1 MNILLS
7 DWNTPFEMPPF
18 EQINVADF
26 APAFDAALAEAR
38 ANNAKITTD
47 VFPATFENT
56 IEALERADKLL
67 DRVAGVF
74 FNIAGADST
83 PELEALQRD
92 LSPKLAAYSS
102 ELLMNADLWA
112 RVDAISD
119 RGLTDEQKRVLTL
132 YRKMFV
138 RAGAKLKDNA
148 KTRLAEIMSAL
159 ASHGTEFTQN
169 LLADE
174 RAWFMALDEN
184 GLQGLPDDL
193 VASAKAAAQD
203 RDMRGHIITTSRSL
217 IVPFLQFS
225 PRREL
230 REIAYEAWVK
240 RGANGGKT
248 DNRDIA
254 TKMLAL
260 RYERANLLGYT
271 DFASFKLD
279 GEMAKKP
286 DNVRDL
292 LNKVWAPAKIA
303 ADKEA
308 EDLTVLLHQD
318 GINDALAAWDW
329 RYYATI
335 LQKREHDLDDAEV
348 KPYLELDRMID
359 AAFDVAGQLFGL
371 SFKPLDVPLY
381 HGDARAW
388 EVSKDDAHIGV
399 FIGDYFARPSKRSG
413 AWCSRFR
420 GQSRLDGDVRPI
432 TVNVC
437 NFSKPPKGK
446 PALLGF
452 DDMRTLFH
460 EFGHALHSLMSDV
473 TYGFIAGTSVA
484 RDFVELPSQLFEHW
498 GAHPQVLQKHAI
510 HVETGEAIPQD
521 LLNRLKA
528 AENFGSGFDTVEFI
542 SSAMVDLDFHSGPAP
557 KDAMQAQKESL
568 ARLEMPDAIRMRHAT
583 PNFAHVF
590 AGDGYSAGYYSYMWS
605 EVMDADAFVAFE
617 ETGDIFD
624 RETADRLARFIYSAG
639 GSKDPEELYKAFR
652 GALPAADALL
662 KGRGLDQGN

>member
-1 MNILLS
+1 MNVLLS
-7 DWNTPFEMPPF
+7 DWNTPFELPPF
-18 EQINVADF
+18 DEIKVTDF

-38 ANNAKITTD
+38 TNSAKIAAD

-56 IEALERADKLL
+56 IEALERSDKLL

-83 PELEALQRD
+83 PELEELQRD
-92 LSPKLAAYSS
+92 LSPKLAAYQS
-102 ELLMNADLWA
+102 ELLMNDALFA

-119 RGLTDEQKRVLTL
+119 RDLNDEQKRVLML

-138 RAGAKLKDNA
+138 RAGAELKDDA
-148 KTRLAEIMSAL
+148 KARLAEIMEKL
-159 ASHGTEFTQN
+159 ASLGTGFTQN

-174 RAWFMALDEN
+174 RSWFMVLDRD
-184 GLQGLPDDL
+184 GLDGLPDDL
-193 VASAKAAAQD
+193 VDTAAAAAKD
-203 RDMRGHIITTSRSL
+203 RDMDGHIITTSRSL
-217 IVPFLQFS
+217 IVPFLKFS
-225 PRREL
+225 TRRDL
-230 REIAYEAWVK
+230 REIAYGAWVS

-248 DNRDIA
+248 DNRTIA
-254 TKMLAL
+254 NQMLAL
-260 RYERANLLGYT
+260 RHERANLLGYA

-286 DNVRDL
+286 ENVQDL
-292 LNKVWAPAKIA
+292 LTKVWAPAKLA
-303 ADKEA
+303 ADNDAKK
-308 EDLTVLLHQD
+308 LTDLLHKD
-318 GINDALAAWDW
+318 GINGDLMPWDW
-329 RYYATI
+329 RFYAAI
-335 LQKREHDLDDAEV
+335 QQQNEHDLDDDEI
-348 KPYLELDRMID
+348 KPYLELDRMIN
-359 AAFDVAGQLFGL
+359 AAFDVAQRLFGL

-381 HGDARAW
+381 HKDARAW
-388 EVSKDDAHIGV
+388 EVTKGGTHIGV

-420 GQSRLDGDVRPI
+420 GQSRLDADVRPI

-437 NFSKPPKGK
+437 NFSKPAKGS

-452 DDMRTLFH
+452 DDLRTLFH

-498 GAHPQVLQKHAI
+498 GTHPQVLRKHAT
-510 HVETGEAIPQD
+510 HVETGEPIPQG
-521 LLNRLKA
+521 LLDRLKA

-542 SSAMVDLDFHSGPAP
+542 SSAMVDLDFHTGPAP
-557 KDAMQAQKESL
+557 TDAMIAQAKTL
-568 ARLEMPDAIRMRHAT
+568 DRLEMPKAIRMRHAT

-590 AGDGYSAGYYSYMWS
+590 SGDGYSAGYYSYMWS
-605 EVMDADAFVAFE
+605 EVMDADAFEAFE

-624 RETADRLARFIYSAG
+624 PETAARLAKHIYTAG
-639 GSKDPEELYKAFR
+639 GSKDPEELYVAFR
-652 GALPAADALL
+652 GGLPSVDALL
-662 KGRGLDQGN
+662 KGRGLDEAT